1 MKRNILTIAAI
12 FSSLLIMAQTEF
24 EALKLV
30 EHDIIGTAR
39 YSSMA
44 GAFGALGG
52 DPSAIKDNPAGLGI
66 FRKSEVT
73 GTLNAFVQQTGSS
86 WNGSTSNDDIYKLN
100 ANNFG
105 LVIAV
110 PTWRNDNGSSGLL
123 SSNWS
128 FNYNRLKNF
137 NRNVNIKS
145 GSSNSSITDYMEY
158 FTSAYRTFYNG
169 GIPGDDLSYTDSYE
183 PYDNVHVP
191 WISVLAY
198 EGYLINESSQ
208 NSGVWST
215 LLNDG
220 ETVVPAY
227 TMQEK
232 GYIDEYSVGWS
243 GNFSNKFFIGTT
255 INFKSID
262 YKLNSVYSESF
273 KNGGGLSLA
282 NDYTVSGTGVNLNLG
297 AIFVPVDFMRVGL
310 SLHSP
315 TIYTIEDLNYARLD
329 YNTEKNGWI
338 TTPTDGYSD
347 YKIQSP
353 LQYDVSLAFIAGTK
367 GLISAEYSV
376 SNYKSTRFMDTEG
389 NTQKYSDENDGMR
402 DMMNNARTI
411 KVGGEYKLT
420 DNFAIRA
427 GYANSSS
434 PTQPTAAKYMKDNTI
449 SSSTE
454 YFLRNRTDYLT
465 AGFGYQESNWH
476 IDFAYMN
483 KILDEKF
490 YPYNS
495 NNLGDNLKVTPA
507 RVITSNNNLV
517 VTLGFKF

>member
-12 FSSLLIMAQTEF
+12 FSSLIIMAQTEF
-24 EALKLV
+24 DALKLV

-73 GTLNAFVQQTGSS
+73 GTLNAFIQQTGAD
-86 WNGSTSNDDIYKLN
+86 WNGVTADDDLYKLN

-105 LVIAV
+105 LVFAV

-145 GSSNSSITDYMEY
+145 GSSISSITNYMAY
-158 FTSAYRTFYNG
+158 FSEG
-169 GIPGDDLSYTDSYE
+169 LKGVDLSSTNDYN
-183 PYDNVHVP
+183 PYKQLSIP
-191 WISVLAY
+191 WISALAY
-198 EGYLINESSQ
+198 QGYMINETSP
-208 NSGVWST
+208 NSGLWSSS
-215 LLNDG
+215 LHDG
-220 ETVVPAY
+220 EKVTPAY
-227 TMQEK
+227 SLQEK
-232 GYIDEYSVGWS
+232 GYVDEYSIGWS
-243 GNFSNKFFIGTT
+243 GNFSNKFFLGATF
-255 INFKSID
+255 NLRSID
-262 YKLNSVYSESF
+262 YNLNSLYSELF
-273 KNGGGLSLA
+273 DEGGMSLT
-282 NDYTVSGTGVNLNLG
+282 NDYSTMGTGVNLNLG
-297 AIFVPVDFMRVGL
+297 IIYVPVDFMRVGL

-315 TIYTIEDLNYARLD
+315 TIYSLTDNYYAHLD
-329 YNTEKNGWI
+329 YNLLLQNNSEIFWENKMI
-338 TTPTDGYSD
+338 LTPEGYSE
-347 YKIQSP
+347 YKLQSP
-353 LQYDVSLAFIAGTK
+353 LRYDISVAFIAGTK
-367 GLISAEYSV
+367 GLVSVEYSA
-376 SNYKSTRFMDTEG
+376 SNYSGTRLMSSEG
-389 NTQKYSDENDGMR
+389 NTQEFSYENDGMR

-420 DNFAIRA
+420 DNFALRA

-434 PTQPTAAKYMKDNTI
+434 PTQPTAEKYMRDNTI
-449 SSSTE
+449 RTDTE

-483 KILDEKF
+483 KILDEKY